1 MVGVSRGALDITP
14 TLLSH
19 AIIAFISAT
28 AGLVIGGMLA
38 WSKVGSLYDRLERA
52 EAANR
57 EMEQLLREMA
67 RALQLDVSAFPSA
80 GAEGAEGYSNGDQAS
95 GPLTPAA
102 KLWMYLSKVDLSSPP
117 RDL

>member
-1 MVGVSRGALDITP
+1 MIRVALEGALDIVP
-14 TLLSH
+14 TVLSH

-57 EMEQLLREMA
+57 EMAQLLREMA
-67 RALQLDVSAFPSA
+67 QALQLDLSDLP
-80 GAEGAEGYSNGDQAS
+80 GENAEP
-95 GPLTPAA
+95 PLGREPIPEDLAPAA
-102 KLWMYLSKVDLSSPP
+102 KLWMYLSELDLSSPP
-117 RDL
+117 RRP

>member
-1 MVGVSRGALDITP
+1 M
-14 TLLSH
+14 SH

-67 RALQLDVSAFPSA
+67 EALRLDVSALP
-80 GAEGAEGYSNGDQAS
+80 AEGSERSDGQPGDVQN
-95 GPLTPAA
+95 PEQLTPMAR
-102 KLWMYLSKVDLSSPP
+102 LWLYLSKADLSSPP
-117 RDL
+117 RSP